1 MSTATLLLLASGL
14 QYSLMLLFAVYLLAL
29 GLSLLRTRSARLT
42 RIVETILGHNLRASF
57 LVSLVMLAGVLPIM
71 LGIGLA
77 QRSAQQA
84 LDHIEGHLHDSAA
97 ELTRSVDNM
106 IREHVRA
113 VESAGRFFSRGDD
126 SHDLVSTRLADI
138 RSVYPGFLTMLV
150 TDADGT
156 IIGGVPRIDDLVLAG
171 DLARLDVS
179 DRNYFTVP
187 RQTGKSFV
195 SDVFQGRGFGRD
207 PIVAISAPIF
217 GPDDMFRGIVEGS
230 LDLASFEILHQQSL
244 YVGEA
249 QTLIVDSNN
258 RVIHSSD
265 HTMYPVLSD
274 ISMNPL
280 IRSASGTP
288 GGELF
293 RFSHLANNLDDEY
306 IAAQGTTES
315 GWRVFVM
322 LDSDMPD
329 AALAMSFRVASMW
342 AIFTVFLGILLA
354 SALHRRIGHPVAHLH
369 ELVTRF
375 DSEDVDRLLKDD
387 MQRRGIPQEFKQIF
401 LEFRNLRRRLM
412 VAITRQR
419 EALRDSERLR
429 IELEDVVSER
439 EQVIARRTA
448 QLERANQ
455 LLEREAKVDSLT
467 GLPNRRGLQEFLE
480 RSWRASQRHDEP
492 LSVILIDVDHFKNY
506 NDSFGHASGDICLQE
521 IALVLQN
528 FCRRPTDLAGRWGG
542 EEFLVILGE
551 TDLDDARVIAE
562 DIRRAVAAE
571 SAHWAEAPPGS
582 EASGQVT
589 ISAGVAMTRPAEGA
603 DDYDVLINAADRAL
617 YRSKAEGRNRVTV
630 SQPV

>member
-29 GLSLLRTRSARLT
+29 GLSLLRTRSARLS
-42 RIVETILGHNLRASF
+42 RVIETILGHNLRASF

-77 QRSAQQA
+77 QRSAQQT
-84 LDHIEGHLHDSAA
+84 LDHIEGHLHDTAA
-97 ELTRSVDNM
+97 ELTHSVDEM
-106 IREHVRA
+106 LSEHVRA
-113 VESAGRFFSRGDD
+113 VETAGRYFARSDY
-126 SHDLVSTRLADI
+126 SPELVSTTLADI
-138 RSVYPGFLTMLV
+138 RSIYSGFLTMLV
-150 TDADGT
+150 TDADGI
-156 IIGGVPRIDDLVLAG
+156 IIGGVPRIDDLVLTG

-179 DRNYFTVP
+179 DRNYFSVP
-187 RQTGKSFV
+187 RQSGNSFI
-195 SDVFQGRGFGRD
+195 SSVFQGRGFGRD
-207 PIVAISAPIF
+207 PIVAISAPII
-217 GPDDMFRGIVEGS
+217 GPDDRFRGIVEGS
-230 LDLASFEILHQQSL
+230 LDLAGFGVLQQESL
-244 YVGEA
+244 YVGGAE
-249 QTLIVDSNN
+249 TLIVDSRN
-258 RVIHSSD
+258 RVIHSSVSSAF
-265 HTMYPVLSD
+265 PVLSD
-274 ISMNPL
+274 ISGSVV
-280 IRSASGTP
+280 IQSASGTP
-288 GGELF
+288 DGQLF
-293 RFSHLANNLDDEY
+293 RFSHQANNLDDEF
-306 IAAQGTTES
+306 IAAQGTTAS
-315 GWRVFVM
+315 GWKVFVM

-329 AALAMSFRVASMW
+329 AQLAMSFRVAAMW
-342 AIFTVFLGILLA
+342 AVFTVFLGILLA
-354 SALHRRIGHPVAHLH
+354 SALHRRIGHPVAHLY

-375 DSEDVDRLLKDD
+375 DSEDVDRLLKSD
-387 MQRRGIPQEFKQIF
+387 MQRRGIPLEFKQIF

-419 EALRDSERLR
+419 EALRESERLR

-455 LLEREAKVDSLT
+455 LLDREAKVDSLT

-528 FCRRPTDLAGRWGG
+528 FCRRPTDLSGRWGG

-571 SAHWAEAPPGS
+571 SARWAEATPSS